1 VFARNTQ
8 AETETGPGD
17 ELCLDGY
24 EERVQSPVL
33 KRLEKEGS
41 MKVRF
46 WNVWFALLVLL
57 ALGSTCI
64 LAGQTTEKGSAPAK
78 EAILNAAEVGDK
90 LFPDKVFFRGQS
102 ATVQARNSAGVR
114 YSDGF
119 MVLAALVD
127 SSGYSSGIKEK
138 YQGYLLTEVPL
149 EIGGQLVKPGAYGF
163 GFIDGNKFV
172 VMDLGANDLLKVD
185 STKDTAMKRP
195 MPLQIIAAEAG
206 AYKLYHGR
214 DSVEFKRSAR

>member
-1 VFARNTQ
+1 
-8 AETETGPGD
+8 
-17 ELCLDGY
+17 
-24 EERVQSPVL
+24 
-33 KRLEKEGS
+33 
-41 MKVRF
+41 MKMRGAGRF
-46 WNVWFALLVLL
+46 SLAVLL
-57 ALGSTCI
+57 M
-64 LAGQTTEKGSAPAK
+64 LAGASGVFGQTTGSAPAK
-78 EAILNAAEVGDK
+78 EGILNAAEVGDK

-114 YSDGF
+114 YADGF

-149 EIGGQLVKPGAYGF
+149 EIAGQTLKPGAYGF
-163 GFIDGNKFV
+163 GFIDGNKLV

-195 MPLQIIAAEAG
+195 MPLQIVAGEAG
-206 AYKLYHGR
+206 TYKLYHGR
-214 DSVEFKRSAR
+214 DSVEFKRSTR